1 MGPERDIR
9 LEARRPREQLACAGG
24 GGEAEGQG
32 DEGPGVAPARCRH
45 SGSPGSPGPPGRRQ
59 GDTCS
64 VPFIVCESLRCRG
77 NERHHAFLLLFRGI
91 QYRTGRCK
99 RAPDGEQGTG
109 AEMRRLSIADSNF
122 LLAENRET
130 PMHVGA
136 LNVYTLPKGVSQR
149 SYMQEL
155 LSILRRDDPLLP
167 PFGERLDPGLLGRTG
182 LVRHWTPDE
191 HMGMEYHVRHA
202 ALPKPGRYRELFA
215 RASRLH
221 STLLDRNRGVHL
233 MQSML
238 SASPDG
244 HVAYSPLSLQ
254 AWETYKHKIG
264 NETETEAEPPS
275 PTDLKAVAEA
285 LRGQLG
291 ITADVLGGLRRY
303 GQVWLG
309 LGGGL
314 AAPWHRVPHGL
325 LTQKISGSRRL
336 VADSWPFDRVHDVS
350 RALDAT
356 LNDVVLAMCAGALI
370 RYYAAQGESLDRPL
384 KALAPISVRTGGDID
399 SANAIGFIIASL
411 ATDIPDPERRLRAI
425 QASMQAGKALY
436 ASLSPEAASLFTAVA
451 FSPMLLTNFLGT
463 ANWFPAYNLVISN
476 VPGPKQPMY
485 WNGAPLDGIYPMNI
499 VVHGQAMSITLV
511 SYAGNLDF
519 GIVACRRSVPRVQR
533 MLGYLEES
541 LTELESVAGTRAA

>member
-1 MGPERDIR
+1 
-9 LEARRPREQLACAGG
+9 
-24 GGEAEGQG
+24 
-32 DEGPGVAPARCRH
+32 
-45 SGSPGSPGPPGRRQ
+45 
-59 GDTCS
+59 
-64 VPFIVCESLRCRG
+64 
-77 NERHHAFLLLFRGI
+77 
-91 QYRTGRCK
+91 
-99 RAPDGEQGTG
+99 
-109 AEMRRLSIADSNF
+109 MRRLSIADSNF

-149 SYMQEL
+149 SFMKEL

-182 LVRHWTPDE
+182 VVRHWTPDE
-191 HMGMEYHVRHA
+191 YMDMEYHVRHA

-215 RASRLH
+215 LASRLH
-221 STLLDRNRGVHL
+221 GTLLDRNRPLWVMYVIEGLRRRQFATYFKVHHCAIDGTRGVHL

-238 SASPDG
+238 SASPEG
-244 HVAYSPLSLQ
+244 HVDYSPLSLQ
-254 AWETYKHKIG
+254 AWETYKHRIG
-264 NETETEAEPPS
+264 SESEAGGPT

-285 LRGQLG
+285 LREQLG
-291 ITADVLGGLRRY
+291 ITVDVLSGLRRY

-309 LGGGL
+309 MGGRL
-314 AAPWHRVPHGL
+314 SAPWHRVPHGL

-336 VADSWPFDRVHDVS
+336 VADSWPFDRVHEVS
-350 RALDAT
+350 RSLGAT

-370 RYYAAQGESLDRPL
+370 RYHAAQGESPDRPL
-384 KALAPISVRTGGDID
+384 KALAPISVRTGGDFD
-399 SANAIGFIIASL
+399 SANAIGFIITSL

-436 ASLSPEAASLFTAVA
+436 AGLSPAGASLFTAIA

-463 ANWFPAYNLVISN
+463 ASWFPAYNLVISN

-485 WNGAPLDGIYPMNI
+485 WNGAALDGIYPMNI

-519 GIVACRRSVPRVQR
+519 GIVACRRAVPRVQR
-533 MLGYLEES
+533 MLGYLGEA

>member
-1 MGPERDIR
+1 
-9 LEARRPREQLACAGG
+9 
-24 GGEAEGQG
+24 
-32 DEGPGVAPARCRH
+32 
-45 SGSPGSPGPPGRRQ
+45 
-59 GDTCS
+59 
-64 VPFIVCESLRCRG
+64 
-77 NERHHAFLLLFRGI
+77 
-91 QYRTGRCK
+91 
-99 RAPDGEQGTG
+99 
-109 AEMRRLSIADSNF
+109 MRRLSIADSNF

-149 SYMQEL
+149 RYMKEL

-182 LVRHWTPDE
+182 LVRHWVPDE
-191 HMGMEYHVRHA
+191 HMDMEYHVRHA

-215 RASRLH
+215 LASRLH
-221 STLLDRNRGVHL
+221 STLLDRNRPLWVMYVIEGLRKRQFATYFKVHHCAIDGARGVHL

-238 SASPDG
+238 SPSPEG
-244 HVAYSPLSLQ
+244 HVDYSSLSLQ
-254 AWETYKHKIG
+254 AWETYKHRIG
-264 NETETEAEPPS
+264 SKSAAGAPS

-285 LRGQLG
+285 LRQQLG
-291 ITADVLGGLRRY
+291 VTVDVLSGLRRY

-309 LGGGL
+309 MGGRL

-336 VADSWPFDRVHDVS
+336 VAESWPFDRVHDVG
-350 RALDAT
+350 RALGAT
-356 LNDVVLAMCAGALI
+356 LNDVVLSMCAGALR
-370 RYYAAQGESLDRPL
+370 RYHESQGESLDRPL

-399 SANAIGFIIASL
+399 SANAIGFIITSL
-411 ATDIPDPERRLRAI
+411 ATDIPDPERRLRTI
-425 QASMQAGKALY
+425 QASMQAGKNLY
-436 ASLSPEAASLFTAVA
+436 ATLSPEAASLFTAVA

-533 MLGYLEES
+533 MLRYLEES

>member
-1 MGPERDIR
+1 
-9 LEARRPREQLACAGG
+9 
-24 GGEAEGQG
+24 
-32 DEGPGVAPARCRH
+32 
-45 SGSPGSPGPPGRRQ
+45 
-59 GDTCS
+59 
-64 VPFIVCESLRCRG
+64 
-77 NERHHAFLLLFRGI
+77 
-91 QYRTGRCK
+91 
-99 RAPDGEQGTG
+99 
-109 AEMRRLSIADSNF
+109 MRRLSIADSNF

-130 PMHVGA
+130 PIHVGA

-149 SYMQEL
+149 SYMKEL

-167 PFGERLDPGLLGRTG
+167 PFGERLAPGLLGRTG

-191 HMGMEYHVRHA
+191 HMDMEYHVRHA

-215 RASRLH
+215 LASRLH
-221 STLLDRNRGVHL
+221 STLLDRNRPLWVMYVIEALKKRQFATYFKVHHCAIDGTRGVHL

-238 SASPDG
+238 SASPEG
-244 HVAYSPLSLQ
+244 HVDYSPLSLQ
-254 AWETYKHKIG
+254 AWETYKHRIG
-264 NETETEAEPPS
+264 SESGAGAPS

-285 LRGQLG
+285 LRQQLG
-291 ITADVLGGLRRY
+291 VTADVLGGLRRY
-303 GQVWLG
+303 AQVWLG
-309 LGGGL
+309 MGGRL

-350 RALDAT
+350 KALGAT

-399 SANAIGFIIASL
+399 SANAIGFIITSL

-425 QASMQAGKALY
+425 QASMQAGKDLY
-436 ASLSPEAASLFTAVA
+436 ATLSPEAASLFTAVA

-485 WNGAPLDGIYPMNI
+485 WNGAALDGIYPMNI

-541 LTELESVAGTRAA
+541 LAELESVAGTRAA

>member
-1 MGPERDIR
+1 
-9 LEARRPREQLACAGG
+9 
-24 GGEAEGQG
+24 
-32 DEGPGVAPARCRH
+32 
-45 SGSPGSPGPPGRRQ
+45 
-59 GDTCS
+59 
-64 VPFIVCESLRCRG
+64 
-77 NERHHAFLLLFRGI
+77 
-91 QYRTGRCK
+91 
-99 RAPDGEQGTG
+99 
-109 AEMRRLSIADSNF
+109 MRRLSIADSNF

-149 SYMQEL
+149 RYLKEL

-167 PFGERLDPGLLGRTG
+167 PFGERLAPGLLARTG
-182 LVRHWTPDE
+182 VVQHWIPDE
-191 HMGMEYHVRHA
+191 HMDMEYHVRHA

-215 RASRLH
+215 LASRLH
-221 STLLDRNRGVHL
+221 SALLDRNRPLWVMYVIEGLKKRQFATYFKVHHCAIDGTRGVHL

-238 SASPDG
+238 SDSPEG
-244 HVAYSPLSLQ
+244 HVDYSPLSLQ

-264 NETETEAEPPS
+264 NESEAEPPS
-275 PTDLKAVAEA
+275 PKDLKAVAEA
-285 LRGQLG
+285 LREQLG
-291 ITADVLGGLRRY
+291 VTADVLGGLRRY

-309 LGGGL
+309 MGGRL

-336 VADSWPFDRVHDVS
+336 VADSWPFDRVHAVS
-350 RALDAT
+350 KALDAT

-399 SANAIGFIIASL
+399 SANAIGFIITSL
-411 ATDIPDPERRLRAI
+411 ATDVPDPERRLRAI
-425 QASMQAGKALY
+425 QASMQAGKDLY
-436 ASLSPEAASLFTAVA
+436 ASLSPEAATMFTAVA

-485 WNGAPLDGIYPMNI
+485 WNGAALDGIYPMNI

-533 MLGYLEES
+533 MLGFLEEA
-541 LTELESVAGTRAA
+541 LGELEAVAGTRAA